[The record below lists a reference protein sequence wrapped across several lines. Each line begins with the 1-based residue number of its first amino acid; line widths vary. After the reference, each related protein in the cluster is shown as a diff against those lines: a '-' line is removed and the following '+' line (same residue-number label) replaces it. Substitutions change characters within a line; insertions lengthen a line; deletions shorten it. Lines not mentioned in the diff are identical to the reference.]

1 MNNIESFKRGL
12 EKAFINQ
19 ATPAIE
25 TLTPSLL
32 YNDAQQGQKVYL
44 AIEQELQ
51 TCQSFSF
58 SIAFITQSGLQLLKP
73 VLRSLEQRKI
83 PGRILTTDYLCFTE
97 PKALD
102 ELCAFDN
109 IEVRLYQ
116 CENLDG
122 FHTKGYFFTHPDHIS
137 LIVGS
142 SNLTD
147 SALCTN
153 QEWNAK
159 LVGAAPGS
167 FTQSC
172 FEQFDQLFHSIQS
185 VDYKKIRDTYWQ
197 QYQMTA
203 RQRQAARQVLT
214 KAISSVIKPNLMQV
228 QLIKNLKQLI
238 VQGEKRALLVSATA
252 TGKTYAAAFAVQEFQ
267 PKKILFLV
275 HREQIARKARA
286 SFERVLGKTHTYGL
300 LSGSQKDLDAEYL
313 FSTVQSFSRPQTY
326 QQFSPDEFD
335 WIVIDEVH
343 RAAAESYQRIFD
355 YFKPDFWFGM
365 SATPVRG
372 DGKSI
377 YELFDFNVACHI
389 GIRLALEEDLL
400 CPFHYYAIDDL
411 EIDDQKADELSHF
424 ERLVDDERIRHILR
438 ETKYYGYSGSRL
450 KGLMFVSS
458 RKEAVALSQKLNEKG
473 LRTLA
478 LSGENS
484 MEEREAAIARLT
496 KDQGADV
503 LDYLITVD
511 IFNEGVDIPEVNQV
525 VLLRPTKSA
534 VVFIQQLG
542 RGLRKANGKEFVVIL
557 DFIGLY
563 QNNFM
568 IPQALSEDASGK
580 KDPLRRFVVEGNRT
594 LPGCST
600 IHFSEQ
606 AKSRIFKSIEA
617 ASLNSAAVL
626 KEGWLALKEQ
636 LGRIPKLV
644 DFDRYGAMDPMLIFS
659 NSSYP
664 SYPDFLKKQAKGAD
678 LPVYSEMELN
688 FLRFISK
695 KWANGKRPH
704 ELWMLE
710 AMLEDTENWQLL
722 FEKKLEKAGYPLQE
736 KTWINLKN
744 QFKQDWIS
752 GDENK
757 SLQAKGVIFLVEQ
770 ADGLTMTKQWRQAL
784 ENPDF
789 QESLADLIGFG
800 IGRWQRDY
808 AQFEDGTWL
817 NRNQTYTYADTFR
830 LLDFAKGLNAQIVGG
845 YYHEKTSNLFPV
857 YINYDKAET
866 INHSIA
872 YEDHFVSPTRLIAYS
887 KSRRTKE
894 SSEIQALANS
904 IQTGM
909 RIPLFVRKNTKEQ
922 FKEFYYLGMMKPDGL
937 FEEQIMAQS
946 GLKAVQI
953 GYTLDHPVRFDLYDY
968 FTRT

>member
-1 MNNIESFKRGL
+1 MNTIESFKRGL
-12 EKAFINQ
+12 EKAFINRDI
-19 ATPAIE
+19 PAFE

-32 YNDAQQGQKVYL
+32 YNDAKQGQKVYL
-44 AIEQELQ
+44 ALEQELE

-73 VLRSLEQRKI
+73 VLRKLEQRNI
-83 PGRILTTDYLCFTE
+83 PGRILTTDYLCFTQ

-102 ELCAFDN
+102 ELCAFKN

-122 FHTKGYFFTHPDHIS
+122 FHTKGYFFTHSDHVS

-159 LVGAAPGS
+159 LVGAKPGS
-167 FTQSC
+167 FTESC
-172 FEQFDQLFHSIQS
+172 FEQFDQLFDSIQS
-185 VDYKKIRDTYWQ
+185 VDYAKIRETYWQ

-203 RQRQAARQVLT
+203 VQRNQAKQLIT
-214 KAISSVIKPNLMQV
+214 KTIPSVIKPNLMQV
-228 QLIKNLKQLI
+228 QLIQNLKKLI
-238 VQGEKRALLVSATA
+238 GQGEKRALLVSATA
-252 TGKTYAAAFAVQEFQ
+252 TGKTYAAAFAMQEFK
-267 PKKILFLV
+267 PSKILFLV
-275 HREQIARKARA
+275 HREQIARKARD

-300 LSGSQKDLDAEYL
+300 LSGSQKALDADYL
-313 FSTVQSFSRPQTY
+313 FSTVQSFSRPETY
-326 QQFSPDEFD
+326 KRFSPDEFD
-335 WIVIDEVH
+335 WILIDEVH
-343 RAAAESYQRIFD
+343 RAAAESYQRIFEH
-355 YFKPDFWFGM
+355 FKPRFWFGM

-377 YELFDFNVACHI
+377 YELFDFNVACQI
-389 GIRLALEEDLL
+389 GIRQALEEDLL

-411 EIDDQKADELSHF
+411 EIGDHKSDELSDF
-424 ERLVDDERIRHILR
+424 DRLMDDERIRHILR
-438 ETKYYGYSGSRL
+438 ETKYYGHSGSRL

-458 RKEAVALSQKLNEKG
+458 RKEAAALSQKLNEKG

-478 LSGENS
+478 LSGANS
-484 MEEREAAIARLT
+484 MEEREAAIVRLT
-496 KDQGADV
+496 KETGDDS

-542 RGLRKANGKEFVVIL
+542 RGLRKAKDKDFVVIL

-568 IPQALSEDASGK
+568 IPQALSEDVSGK
-580 KDPLRRFVVEGNRT
+580 KDVLRRFVAEGNRT

-606 AKSRIFKSIEA
+606 AKSRIFKSIES

-659 NSSYP
+659 NSTYP
-664 SYPDFLKKQAKGAD
+664 SYPDFLKKQAKGEN
-678 LPVYSEMELN
+678 LPVFSEMELN

-710 AMLEDTENWQLL
+710 AMLEDADNWQTV
-722 FEKKLEKAGYPLQE
+722 FMKKLEEAGYPLQE
-736 KTWINLKN
+736 KTWMNLKN

-757 SLQAKGVIFLVEQ
+757 SLQAKGVVFLSEQ
-770 ADGLTMTKQWRQAL
+770 AGKLRMTEQWQQAL
-784 ENPDF
+784 ENRDF
-789 QESLADLIGFG
+789 RESLKDLIEFG
-800 IGRWQRDY
+800 IARWKRDY
-808 AQFEDGTWL
+808 SHFVDGTWL
-817 NRNQTYTYADTFR
+817 NLNQTYTYADTFR

-866 INHSIA
+866 INQSIA

-904 IQTGM
+904 AQTGM
-909 RIPLFVRKNTKEQ
+909 QIPLFVRKNTKEQ

-937 FEEQIMAQS
+937 FEEQMMAQS

-953 GYTLDHPVRFDLYDY
+953 GYTLEHPVRFDLYDY
-968 FTRT
+968 FTRI